1 MKNLVATLCLTISVL
16 LGSVGMS
23 SAADFQTGVGA
34 YLRDDYATALREW
47 RPLAEQGDAGAQFF
61 LGWLYEEGE
70 GVAQDRVEAV
80 RWYRLAAEQ
89 EDADAQFN
97 LGTMYRL
104 GQGVAQDYV
113 EAGRWFRLAAEQG
126 YAYAQNNLGR
136 MYRNGIGRGVAQ
148 DYVEA
153 VRCQLR
159 RRSGHCVWS
168 SHSGICV
175 N

>member
-1 MKNLVATLCLTISVL
+1 MKNLVGTLCLTAAVL
-16 LGSVGMS
+16 LGCAEESP
-23 SAADFQTGVGA
+23 DPFQTGLDAG
-34 YLRDDYATALREW
+34 RTGDFATALREF
-47 RPLAEQGDAGAQFF
+47 RPLAEQGNARVQTY
-61 LGWLYEEGE
+61 LGFMYDRGE
-70 GVAQDRVEAV
+70 
-80 RWYRLAAEQ
+80 
-89 EDADAQFN
+89 
-97 LGTMYRL
+97 
-104 GQGVAQDYV
+104 GVAQDYV

-136 MYRNGIGRGVAQ
+136 MYRNGNGRGVAQ

-168 SHSGICV
+168 SHRGICV